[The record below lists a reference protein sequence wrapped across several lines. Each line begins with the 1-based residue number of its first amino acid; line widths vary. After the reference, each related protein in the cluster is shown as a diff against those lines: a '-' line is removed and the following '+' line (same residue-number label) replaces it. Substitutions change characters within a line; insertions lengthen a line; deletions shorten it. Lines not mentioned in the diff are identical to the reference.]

1 MNNELITIKQLPII
15 EEHLHGIKSM
25 IEDKVQSV
33 LALGCTD
40 STVSA
45 IRTLRADLKKDF
57 TELENR
63 RKLVKAKILEPYAAF
78 EAVYKACVTEVFL
91 PADAELKRRI
101 DEVDTAIKEEKRQK
115 LEAYFNEY
123 ASSKCIDFLTLDRSG
138 IKINK
143 STSDK
148 SLREQAQA
156 FIDKVSDDLELI
168 RTQEHSTEILVE
180 YKKTL
185 NVSVAIMAVTE
196 RYKAISV
203 ENERKAREEA
213 KREAVEIKKE
223 TPEPPLQ
230 APTVASNA
238 KKIKVKFPFTAM
250 SANTVADLKKYKV
263 AMLELAKEYGIE
275 LIRE

>member
-15 EEHLHGIKSM
+15 EEQLHGIKSI

-45 IRTLRADLKKDF
+45 IRTLRADLKKNF

-63 RKLVKAKILEPYAAF
+63 RKLVKSKILEPYAAF
-78 EAVYKACVTEVFL
+78 EAVYKECVTNVFL

-115 LEAYFNEY
+115 LETYFNEY
-123 ASSKCIDFLTLDRSG
+123 AASKCIDFLTLDRSG

-143 STSDK
+143 SASDK

-185 NVSVAIMAVTE
+185 NVSVAIIAVTE
-196 RYKAISV
+196 RYKAISA
-203 ENERKAREEA
+203 ENERKAREGA
-213 KREAVEIKKE
+213 KREAVEVKKE

-238 KKIKVKFPFTAM
+238 KK
-250 SANTVADLKKYKV
+250 
-263 AMLELAKEYGIE
+263 
-275 LIRE
+275 